1 MDQIFEKEFF
11 HADPHPG
18 NLFVIPAV
26 ESIEER
32 WQLAFVDF
40 GMVGHVPGNARDGL
54 REMVIA
60 VGTQDAGRLVRAY
73 EKLGFILPGADLE
86 LIEKAEAKAFE
97 RFWGM
102 NMSELQEIDHK
113 ELMDFAHEFRDLM
126 YEMPF
131 QIPQDLLLLGR
142 TVAILSG
149 MCTGLD
155 QDFNLWENIQPYA
168 EKLVKAEI
176 SGSRDLLWSEIESF
190 LRMLANLPRRLDG
203 MLTQVEKGQMQIN
216 VPELGDYLGKINRNL
231 QGLTG
236 TVLFAALFI
245 GGLQL
250 LLAGYSLPSY
260 ILLGCSLIPLLVLLL
275 RK

>member
-26 ESIEER
+26 ESTGER

-40 GMVGHVPGNARDGL
+40 GMVGHVPGFARDGL
-54 REMVIA
+54 RELVIA

-73 EKLGFILPGADLE
+73 EKLGFVLPGADLE
-86 LIEKAEAKAFE
+86 LIEKAEAKVFE
-97 RFWGM
+97 RFWGK
-102 NMSELQEIDHK
+102 NMSELQEIDPK

-149 MCTGLD
+149 MCAGLD

-203 MLTQVEKGQMQIN
+203 MLTQVEKGQLQIN
-216 VPELGDYLGKINRNL
+216 VPEIEDYLGKINRNL

-236 TVLFAALFI
+236 AVLFAALFI

-260 ILLGCSLIPLLVLLL
+260 ILLGSSLIPLLVLLL